1 MSVLLVLCTHP
12 DPAAAETL
20 AATLVERRLA
30 ACVNVLPGLRS
41 VYRWQGRVERATEV
55 LLLIKTSADRF
66 ETLKETIVSLH
77 PYSLPEVI
85 AFESKDGLDR
95 YLDWVRTETAAIGD
109 GA

>member
-41 VYRWQGRVERATEV
+41 VYRWQRRVENSQEA
-55 LLLIKTSADRF
+55 LLLIKTTAERF
-66 ETLKETIVSLH
+66 AELKDAIVSLH
-77 PYSLPEVI
+77 PYSLPEVL
-85 AFESKDGLDR
+85 AFESRDGLDR
-95 YLDWVRTETAAIGD
+95 YLDWVRAETSDSGD